1 MMSKSVPSQAPTLPL
16 TTSTQQECPH
26 SPGSC
31 DKASHHPAS
40 LQASQM
46 EDTQARKISHY
57 RKLKPLLY
65 PSYYNFSIVRHFCQT
80 PVLGLGLG
88 VDFINFI
95 FAWDNNNNNNNPHR
109 NFLKETVLGEDQGI
123 GDKG

>member
-1 MMSKSVPSQAPTLPL
+1 M
-16 TTSTQQECPH
+16 
-26 SPGSC
+26 
-31 DKASHHPAS
+31 
-40 LQASQM
+40 
-46 EDTQARKISHY
+46 
-57 RKLKPLLY
+57 
-65 PSYYNFSIVRHFCQT
+65 CQT

-123 GDKG
+123 GDKGWGARDKGIRPKLCSTLKTKSC

>member
-1 MMSKSVPSQAPTLPL
+1 MYELEKSEQSINQDISEQVDDEQVSTQPSPSQAPTLPL

-46 EDTQARKISHY
+46 EDTQARKICHY

-88 VDFINFI
+88 VDFTF
-95 FAWDNNNNNNNPHR
+95 PPR
-109 NFLKETVLGEDQGI
+109 NKTTSTL
-123 GDKG
+123 